1 MKKYKI
7 NNKVIIADNELEAI
21 KKIKDLVD
29 YDYLLSEERKA
40 VEDYRQ
46 AINSTKDK
54 NELYVLSHILNEEA
68 HHIELLENLQKG
80 KVEFN
85 DEIKGKYYFVPDD
98 SYGQHGT
105 DILEIYLTKEEA
117 NKIQQT
123 RIYNNERGFLT
134 NSYRSALYYTQD

>member
-1 MKKYKI
+1 MKYKV
-7 NNKVIIADNELEAI
+7 NGKIIDADNELNAV
-21 KKIKDLVD
+21 KKYKNSEI
-29 YDYLLSEERKA
+29 DYLIQEENKA

-46 AINSTKDK
+46 AIKNTKDK
-54 NELYVLSHILNEEA
+54 NELYVLSHILKEET

-85 DEIKGKYYFVPDD
+85 DAIKGKYYFVPDD
-98 SYGQHGT
+98 SYGQRGT